1 MQIILVS
8 ASPRRSKILT
18 EAGLSFYTETVEIS
32 EIVNENLNF
41 KSAVSQ
47 IATDK
52 LEAFLSSDKAMKY
65 QDFLAITADTMV
77 CVDDMILGK
86 PKSKAQAEEY
96 LRLLSGREHSVLTAV
111 CVYNSLLKSRKGFV
125 EESKV
130 RFRNL
135 KTDDIKNYVEL
146 GHCMDKAGAYG
157 LQDEDHN
164 FVVEVVGSLNNVIGF
179 PIETFMKLIKD
190 EGLF

>member
-52 LEAFLSSDKAMKY
+52 LEAFLTSGKAMKY
-65 QDFLAITADTMV
+65 KDFLAITADTMV
-77 CVDDMILGK
+77 CVDDVILGK
-86 PKSKAQAEEY
+86 PKSKAQAKEY

-111 CVYNSLLKSRKGFV
+111 CVYNSLLKSRKSFV

-135 KTDDIKNYVEL
+135 EIEDIKKYVEL

-157 LQDEDHN
+157 LQDEDHD

-190 EGLF
+190 EV